1 MSNTTGAEHGDLLR
15 SPTFV
20 AFAVAAFLSGANLR
34 LFDALLPGVAA
45 DFGVAVATAAVIVT
59 SFTFAYGLFQI
70 VHGPLGDRIGK
81 VRMAAIATICA
92 SLASLGSAI
101 APTLESLAILRFLTG
116 MGVSAVIPLA
126 LAWIGDNSAY
136 ERRQLALG
144 RFVGFL
150 LLGQVLGP
158 AIGGVLSDIF
168 SWREVLYGLAA
179 AFLVSGI
186 ALALGSRSQK
196 HAQSSFRTNAF
207 ATYVQLL
214 RNRWVRTV
222 LIAVFLEGVLFFGS
236 LAYIGAFLQHQF
248 GLSFA
253 VTGILVAFYGVGGLL
268 YSLSVR
274 YLLSRLNERQFV
286 GVAGS
291 LLMLCFLALAWNP
304 VWQASAIILVSM
316 GFGLYMLHNTLQTKA
331 TEMAP
336 GARGTAIAVFAFS
349 LFVGQAAGITLAGQA
364 IRGVGYSWSLSVI
377 GFLLLL
383 LARWF
388 GARVTVETR

>member
-1 MSNTTGAEHGDLLR
+1 MSKTIGAENGGLVH
-15 SPTFV
+15 SQTFV

-34 LFDALLPGVAA
+34 LFDALLPDIAA
-45 DFGVAVATAAVIVT
+45 DFGVAVASAAVVVT

-92 SLASLGSAI
+92 SFASLGSAI
-101 APTLESLAILRFLTG
+101 APTLESLAILRFVTG

-126 LAWIGDNSAY
+126 LAWIGDNSTY
-136 ERRQLALG
+136 EKRQLALG

-179 AFLVSGI
+179 AFLVSGV
-186 ALALGSRSQK
+186 ALALGSRSQENA
-196 HAQSSFRTNAF
+196 HSSLSRNAF
-207 ATYVQLL
+207 GTYVQLL
-214 RNRWVRTV
+214 QNRWVRTV

-236 LAYIGAFLQHQF
+236 LAYIGAFLQHRF

-286 GVAGS
+286 SAAGS

-304 VWQASAIILVSM
+304 VWQVSAIVLVSM

-349 LFVGQAAGITLAGQA
+349 LFVGQAVGITLAGQA
-364 IRGVGYSWSLSVI
+364 ITGVGYSWSLSLV

-388 GARVTVETR
+388 GARVVVETR